1 MEQNQQSTA
10 EQYSEQIEQLMELGR
25 TQGYLTYAEINDL
38 LPEDLIDPEYY
49 DKLLQTLQHD
59 AGIPVLDEAP
69 ESDEMMLND
78 TIPDEDAVE
87 EATQILS
94 NVESEIGRTTDPV
107 RMYMRE
113 MGTVDLLTREDEISI
128 AKRIEE
134 GIDEVQTAIAAYP
147 EALTELLNNYDQVEA
162 GNYRLADLI
171 TGFVDP
177 NIAAEEAANI
187 DENFADEEESVEAAA
202 AAEVDDESDEEDES
216 NSSSSSDESD
226 SDNSIDPEV
235 ARERFAALREQHT
248 KTLATIAKH
257 GRSGKRA
264 KDQIALLADIFKQFR
279 LVPKQFDVLVL
290 SMKNMMKRVRAEE
303 RQLQK
308 VLVDIAG
315 MPKDE
320 FEALIVA
327 NGSSDAWVAKALK
340 STKAWAKRLP
350 KYEER
355 IRLSLDNL
363 ANIEQNTNLT
373 IQQMR
378 EICDAVSRGEQKA
391 RRAKKEMVEANL
403 RLVISIAK
411 KYTNRGLQFLD
422 LIQEGNIGLMKAV
435 DKFEYRRGYKFST
448 YATWWIRQAI
458 TRSIADQART
468 IRIPVHM
475 IETINKLNRIS
486 RQMLQEMGREA
497 TPEELAERMG
507 MPEDKIRKVLKIAK
521 EPISMETPIGDD
533 DDSHLGDFIEDST
546 LELPL
551 DSATAQSLKVA
562 THEVLEGLT
571 PREAKV
577 LRMRFGIDMNTDHTL
592 EEVGKQFDVTRERI
606 RQIEAKALRKLRHP
620 SRSETLRSFLDE

>member
-147 EALTELLNNYDQVEA
+147 EALTELLDNYDQVEA

-187 DENFADEEESVEAAA
+187 DENFANEEESVEV

-216 NSSSSSDESD
+216 DSSSSSDDSD

-290 SMKNMMKRVRAEE
+290 SMKNMMKRVRSEE

-320 FEALIVA
+320 FEALIIA

-340 STKAWAKRLP
+340 STKSWTKRLP

-363 ANIEQNTNLT
+363 ANIEQQTNLT

-435 DKFEYRRGYKFST
+435 DKFEYRRGYNSQPMQPGGFV
-448 YATWWIRQAI
+448 RPLLV
-458 TRSIADQART
+458 RLRT
-468 IRIPVHM
+468 KHVQSVF
-475 IETINKLNRIS
+475 L
-486 RQMLQEMGREA
+486 
-497 TPEELAERMG
+497 
-507 MPEDKIRKVLKIAK
+507 
-521 EPISMETPIGDD
+521 
-533 DDSHLGDFIEDST
+533 FI
-546 LELPL
+546 
-551 DSATAQSLKVA
+551 
-562 THEVLEGLT
+562 
-571 PREAKV
+571 
-577 LRMRFGIDMNTDHTL
+577 
-592 EEVGKQFDVTRERI
+592 
-606 RQIEAKALRKLRHP
+606 
-620 SRSETLRSFLDE
+620 

>member
-38 LPEDLIDPEYY
+38 LPEDVIDPEYY

-147 EALTELLNNYDQVEA
+147 EALTELLDNYDQVEA

-177 NIAAEEAANI
+177 NVPEEETANI
-187 DENFADEEESVEAAA
+187 DENFADEDESAESAAD
-202 AAEVDDESDEEDES
+202 VDDESDEEDES
-216 NSSSSSDESD
+216 DNSSSSDDSD

-264 KDQIALLADIFKQFR
+264 
-279 LVPKQFDVLVL
+279 
-290 SMKNMMKRVRAEE
+290 NC
-303 RQLQK
+303 
-308 VLVDIAG
+308 
-315 MPKDE
+315 
-320 FEALIVA
+320 
-327 NGSSDAWVAKALK
+327 
-340 STKAWAKRLP
+340 ST
-350 KYEER
+350 
-355 IRLSLDNL
+355 
-363 ANIEQNTNLT
+363 
-373 IQQMR
+373 
-378 EICDAVSRGEQKA
+378 
-391 RRAKKEMVEANL
+391 RR
-403 RLVISIAK
+403 
-411 KYTNRGLQFLD
+411 YF
-422 LIQEGNIGLMKAV
+422 
-435 DKFEYRRGYKFST
+435 
-448 YATWWIRQAI
+448 
-458 TRSIADQART
+458 
-468 IRIPVHM
+468 
-475 IETINKLNRIS
+475 
-486 RQMLQEMGREA
+486 
-497 TPEELAERMG
+497 
-507 MPEDKIRKVLKIAK
+507 
-521 EPISMETPIGDD
+521 
-533 DDSHLGDFIEDST
+533 
-546 LELPL
+546 
-551 DSATAQSLKVA
+551 
-562 THEVLEGLT
+562 
-571 PREAKV
+571 
-577 LRMRFGIDMNTDHTL
+577 
-592 EEVGKQFDVTRERI
+592 
-606 RQIEAKALRKLRHP
+606 
-620 SRSETLRSFLDE
+620 